1 MVLAT
6 VAASVLIVVA
16 LVLAA
21 ARVVLRPV
29 VAPAAARA
37 LVVAANMRRG
47 VKVGKIG
54 RELLRDE
61 IGLAEDATARA
72 SLRDALVEANII
84 AGIEKN
90 IFNPESK
97 EILSNCAWLCSNL
110 CRGRPEVKL
119 EVVKKLTPVV
129 FELFR

>member
-1 MVLAT
+1 MFETLWVLTNISSHSDSNAT
-6 VAASVLIVVA
+6 TVVA
-16 LVLAA
+16 RSGAVPIL
-21 ARVVLRPV
+21 
-29 VAPAAARA
+29 
-37 LVVAANMRRG
+37 
-47 VKVGKIG
+47 I
-54 RELLRDE
+54 
-61 IGLAEDATARA
+61 
-72 SLRDALVEANII
+72 SLQEHFHHTVRSQSIWCLGNIAGENSKYRDALVEANII